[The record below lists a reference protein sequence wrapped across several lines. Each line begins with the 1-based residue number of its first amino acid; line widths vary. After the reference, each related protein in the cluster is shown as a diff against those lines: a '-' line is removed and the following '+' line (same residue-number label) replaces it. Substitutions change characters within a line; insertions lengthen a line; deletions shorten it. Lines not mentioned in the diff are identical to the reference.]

1 MACSGYFKSMF
12 TGEYKEKSTNLV
24 NIKEVKACHFEEM
37 LQAIYPCRKSVTSTK
52 LWLSG
57 IPSRRSFE
65 ISGGGGDKNSIPAT
79 IGITQHFDVNIKH
92 I

>member
-12 TGEYKEKSTNLV
+12 TGEYKEKTTNLV

-52 LWLSG
+52 LWLCGYSG
-57 IPSRRSFE
+57 P
-65 ISGGGGDKNSIPAT
+65 
-79 IGITQHFDVNIKH
+79 
-92 I
+92 